1 MRSSFE
7 FFFFVFYA
15 NTSLVIVAITPGVVP
30 ILGFSRFLDFLKNIF
45 GKMQSRADGEG
56 KCSTIEG
63 GYDIFLFGVAAG
75 GRVCMLGS
83 WDQEK
88 PG

>member
-7 FFFFVFYA
+7 FFFFRF
-15 NTSLVIVAITPGVVP
+15 LRKCCICLFGITPGVVP

-56 KCSTIEG
+56 KCLTMEG
-63 GYDIFLFGVAAG
+63 GFDICMFGVAAG
-75 GRVCMLGS
+75 EGMLVVIFGINR
-83 WDQEK
+83 W
-88 PG
+88 